1 MCHTRDMLDN
11 KLLEGGKIVPVI
23 GAADLKYIVEDT
35 IIMHKMQAERKK
47 IKIVTML
54 VV

>member
-1 MCHTRDMLDN
+1 MLDN
-11 KLLEGGKIVPVI
+11 KLLEGGKIVPII
-23 GAADLKYIVEDT
+23 GPADLKYIVEDT
-35 IIMHKMQAERKK
+35 IIMHKMQAERKQ